1 MFDPVELGRR
11 TLALAQ
17 GVAGLRAEDV
27 LLTSFPRSGNTWVR
41 FFLCHLADV
50 LDGRSEA
57 TGFERVNA
65 IMPEFG
71 RSNLLRP
78 WSHRGLVR
86 FVKTHAPYN
95 PVFRGHRA
103 VLVIRDPRDVL
114 LSFHRYESHRLRR
127 RVPADLAAHVRHP
140 RFGFEGWFRH
150 TAGWLPHATVV
161 VRYED
166 LRRDDVAE
174 LTRMLAALGQRVPEA
189 AVALAAERSR
199 LERIREAER
208 TGGAGQGSDFGRGF
222 AFTPEGRSGAG
233 RDALSEADRAVYEDL
248 KRHHGLDL
256 Y

>member
-17 GVAGLRAEDV
+17 GVAGLRGDDV
-27 LLTSFPRSGNTWVR
+27 LLASFPRSGNTWVR

-50 LDGRSEA
+50 LDGRREE
-57 TGFERVNA
+57 TGFDRVNA

-78 WSHRGLVR
+78 WSNQGLAR

-103 VLVIRDPRDVL
+103 VLVVRDPRDVL

-127 RVPADLAAHVRHP
+127 RVPADLAAHLRHP

-150 TAGWLPHATVV
+150 TRAWLPHATVV
-161 VRYED
+161 VRYEE
-166 LRRDDVAE
+166 LRRDDLAE
-174 LTRMLAALGQRVPEA
+174 LGRMLVALGQRVPDE

-208 TGGAGQGSDFGRGF
+208 TGGAGHSSEFGTGF
-222 AFTPEGRSGAG
+222 AFTPEGRAGAG
-233 RDALSEADRAVYEDL
+233 RDALSQADHALYQDL
-248 KRHHGLDL
+248 KRRYGLDL